1 MTNDILNLREQRAA
15 LVASMN
21 KIIQTAKAD
30 GKELNTEQAAEWDKL
45 DAAQEELR
53 GKIETAERASK
64 SEALRTDLEISKPK
78 VTPFTATRKTYN
90 PLNVLRAW
98 ALYRSHRATPAE
110 WLEDVAAC
118 GINIASPSLSLRDLS
133 KGTNSA
139 GGYFTAPEDPVAFER
154 YLKWYG
160 SMFQVA
166 NIVRTQTGNSLPW
179 PTTDDSSNVASI
191 KGEAASIATNVD
203 PSFGTVTF
211 GSFKYSSG
219 NVLVSV
225 ELLQD
230 AAFPLE
236 SVLFDMIGERIARKA
251 NTDFT
256 VGAGTTEPY
265 GIVTRAGDSTVDI
278 NGAGISWT
286 DLLDL
291 IHSVDKA
298 YRIPGRAKLM
308 FNDAT
313 AKHLKK
319 LVDGQQ
325 RPLFFSLSEGAPATF
340 DGWDYVINNDMAD
353 LGTGTGSNTKPIVFG
368 LLDKY
373 VIRQI
378 GDVTLYRL
386 DELYAGTMEVG
397 FGAHLRADGN
407 LVNTSAV
414 KYLKS

>member
-1 MTNDILNLREQRAA
+1 M
-15 LVASMN
+15 
-21 KIIQTAKAD
+21 
-30 GKELNTEQAAEWDKL
+30 
-45 DAAQEELR
+45 
-53 GKIETAERASK
+53 
-64 SEALRTDLEISKPK
+64 
-78 VTPFTATRKTYN
+78 
-90 PLNVLRAW
+90 
-98 ALYRSHRATPAE
+98 
-110 WLEDVAAC
+110 
-118 GINIASPSLSLRDLS
+118 
-133 KGTNSA
+133 
-139 GGYFTAPEDPVAFER
+139 
-154 YLKWYG
+154 
-160 SMFQVA
+160 
-166 NIVRTQTGNSLPW
+166 
-179 PTTDDSSNVASI
+179 
-191 KGEAASIATNVD
+191 
-203 PSFGTVTF
+203 TF